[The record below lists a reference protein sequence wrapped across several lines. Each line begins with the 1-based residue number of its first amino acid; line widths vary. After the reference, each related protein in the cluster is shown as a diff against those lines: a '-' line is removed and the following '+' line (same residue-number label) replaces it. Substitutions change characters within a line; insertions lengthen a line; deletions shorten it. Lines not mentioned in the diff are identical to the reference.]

1 MAASS
6 GSAFTTTMR
15 VIDWVHCNTAN
26 GRANTA
32 PTRRTRFTY
41 FAQIVFAV
49 ADFTDCGATLKVNA
63 ANLTGT

>member
-32 PTRRTRFTY
+32 PTRRTRFTNLAQVVLTVTD
-41 FAQIVFAV
+41 FADGGTAFN
-49 ADFTDCGATLKVNA
+49 VNA
-63 ANLTGT
+63 AHFT